1 MKIKYTLIACLLLA
15 FIVIH
20 WPLNTSKQPMVTQ
33 STHLKVTSFKK
44 LPGWSEANTLTS
56 LKTFQS
62 SCRTFL
68 KQAPDTLV
76 GNDVFKLKAKDW
88 HPVCE
93 VALSM
98 KNSTKEEAKQ
108 FFQTWFKPVEFYNG
122 KPITGLFTGYYFP
135 TISGSLV
142 KTEEYQVPIYGLPN
156 DRVVLRLRD
165 FDKTLPSRTL
175 VGRVKGG
182 DIIPYYTRQEITQGA
197 VEGKSAILAWVKSPI
212 DRLFIEIQG
221 SGILALPNGKQL
233 VLGYAGGNGAPYT
246 AIGRV
251 LIDKGVMTLDSA
263 SMQRIRA
270 YLEAHPKEITPV
282 INKNKSFVFF
292 KILEQ
297 KGALGAQGLLLTPG
311 YSMAVDQ
318 GFVPL
323 GTPVWLK
330 TTRPDER
337 TNGTHPF
344 NRLMVAQD
352 TGGAIRGAVRG
363 DIYWGEGARATE
375 IAGKMKDY
383 GRYWLLLP
391 HVVFSKGIMNEDKRD
406 S

>member
-1 MKIKYTLIACLLLA
+1 MKIKYTLIGCLLLA

-20 WPLNTSKQPMVTQ
+20 WPENTPKYPIVNQN
-33 STHLKVTSFKK
+33 THIKVTSFKM
-44 LPGWSEANTLTS
+44 LPGWGDANTLTS

-62 SCRTFL
+62 SCRAFL
-68 KQAPDTLV
+68 KKAPETSV
-76 GNDVFKLKAKDW
+76 GNDLFKLKAKDW
-88 HPVCE
+88 HPVCKI
-93 VALSM
+93 ALSM
-98 KNSTKEEAKQ
+98 QNSTKDEAKK
-108 FFQTWFKPVEFYNG
+108 FFQTWFKPMEFYNG
-122 KPITGLFTGYYFP
+122 KPIKGLFTGYYFP
-135 TISGSLV
+135 TIPGSLV

-165 FDKTLPSRTL
+165 FDKTLPNRTL
-175 VGRVKGG
+175 IGRVKDG
-182 DIIPYYTRQEITQGA
+182 DIVPYYTRQEITHGS

-251 LIDKGVMTLDSA
+251 LIDKGVMTLDGA
-263 SMQRIRA
+263 SMQHIRA
-270 YLEAHPKEITPV
+270 YLEAHPKEINPV
-282 INKNKSFVFF
+282 INKNLSFVFF
-292 KILEQ
+292 KVLEQ

-318 GFVPL
+318 SFIPL
-323 GTPVWLK
+323 GTPIWLK

-337 TNGTHPF
+337 ANETHPF

-375 IAGKMKDY
+375 IAGKMKNS

-391 HVVFSKGIMNEDKRD
+391 RVVALKGMMSENKLN
-406 S
+406 